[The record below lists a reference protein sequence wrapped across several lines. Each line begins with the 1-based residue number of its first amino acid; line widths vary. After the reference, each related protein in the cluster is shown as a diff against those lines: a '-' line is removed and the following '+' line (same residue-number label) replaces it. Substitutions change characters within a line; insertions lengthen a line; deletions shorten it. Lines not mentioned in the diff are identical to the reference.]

1 MVYDLFWRLRQTN
14 AEISKDDIIYRV
26 EKGPDFSG
34 YYTDIVYYLDDDKLR
49 KDYLNTDFKT
59 ERYSWNKIVKSGSF
73 LESLVKECSDAIPI
87 ILGAVIFSYTTDS
100 PEIRELLLEPYV
112 YVGLFGY
119 SFLKTLV
126 VTDKNDEVAFKKL
139 NERREEL
146 WIDEE

>member
-49 KDYLNTDFKT
+49 KDYLNTDFK
-59 ERYSWNKIVKSGSF
+59 SDNNNWNKVLKSGSF
-73 LESLVKECSDAIPI
+73 LEILVKECSEIIPI
-87 ILGAVIFSYTTDS
+87 VIGGVIFSYVLDS
-100 PEIRELLLEPYV
+100 PEFRKLLLEPHI
-112 YVGLFGY
+112 YVGVFGY
-119 SFLKTLV
+119 SFMKTLI
-126 VTDKNDEVAFKKL
+126 VTNKDDEIAFKKL

-146 WIDEE
+146 WQDEE